1 MKKELDSSALGKLR
15 AVHLYAVRTRT
26 KVPRPQ
32 CASRPPLDGGTDGS
46 SSDPRPAKPETT
58 VGHLGQGTE
67 AAKTG
72 LPYPRP
78 SQFIQSLYDL
88 AALRILVSLQEQG
101 ELGTA
106 A

>member
-1 MKKELDSSALGKLR
+1 MLSDLE
-15 AVHLYAVRTRT
+15 
-26 KVPRPQ
+26 
-32 CASRPPLDGGTDGS
+32 RPP
-46 SSDPRPAKPETT
+46 PP
-58 VGHLGQGTE
+58 GTE